1 MARRCPGY
9 PILFAPSRFAP
20 LRLFPR
26 RFIVL
31 LEKKVALVTGAARG
45 IGLAIVERLA
55 REGARVVA
63 TDIDFD
69 TQAAE
74 VERLTAA
81 GLVVTA
87 LQCDVTSRASVE
99 AAVATTESTYGPIDI
114 LVNNAG
120 IAGRAAPLEDLSDE
134 DWRRVIDIDVNSV
147 FLCSRAVIGAMKARK
162 SGRIINIASIA
173 GKEGNP
179 NMIPYS
185 SAKAA
190 VIGFTKALAKEVAL
204 LGIYVNAIAPAVI
217 ETPILQQLTPEQ
229 VQYMVQRIPLGRVG
243 QPHEVAAL
251 VAWMASDECSFTTGQ
266 CIDIS
271 GGRATY

>member
-1 MARRCPGY
+1 LSTLNRKSA
-9 PILFAPSRFAP
+9 F
-20 LRLFPR
+20 
-26 RFIVL
+26 
-31 LEKKVALVTGAARG
+31 VTGAARG

-55 REGARVVA
+55 RDGAAVTAV
-63 TDIDFD
+63 DIDLP
-69 TQAAE
+69 TQQRE
-74 VERLTAA
+74 VDALTAR
-81 GLVVTA
+81 GLKVTA
-87 LQCDVTSRASVE
+87 AHCDVTSRASVE
-99 AAVATTESTYGPIDI
+99 GAVAAAEAAYGPVDI

-120 IAGRAAPLEDLSDE
+120 IAGRAAPLEALSDE
-134 DWRRVIDIDVNSV
+134 DWHRVMEIDVTSV
-147 FLCSRAVIGAMKARK
+147 FLCSQAVITGMKARK
-162 SGRIINIASIA
+162 AGRIINVASIA

-185 SAKAA
+185 TAKAG
-190 VIGFTKALAKEVAL
+190 VIGFTKALAKEVAQ

-251 VAWMASDECSFTTGQ
+251 VAWLASDECSFTTGQ

>member
-1 MARRCPGY
+1 
-9 PILFAPSRFAP
+9 
-20 LRLFPR
+20 
-26 RFIVL
+26 VL
-31 LEKKVALVTGAARG
+31 TNRTAFVTGAARG

-55 REGARVVA
+55 RDGAAVTAV
-63 TDIDFD
+63 DIDLA
-69 TQAAE
+69 TQQRE
-74 VERLTAA
+74 VEALVAKGLTVTAA
-81 GLVVTA
+81 H
-87 LQCDVTSRASVE
+87 CDVTSRASVE
-99 AAVATTESTYGPIDI
+99 GAVTAAEAAYGPIDI

-120 IAGRAAPLEDLSDE
+120 IAGRAAPLEALSDD
-134 DWRRVIDIDVNSV
+134 DWSRVMEIDVTSV
-147 FLCSRAVIGAMKARK
+147 FLCSQAVIAGMKARR
-162 SGRIINIASIA
+162 SGRIINVASIA

-185 SAKAA
+185 TAKAG
-190 VIGFTKALAKEVAL
+190 VIGFTKALAKEVAQ

-251 VAWMASDECSFTTGQ
+251 VAWLASDECTFTTGQ

>member
-1 MARRCPGY
+1 MP
-9 PILFAPSRFAP
+9 
-20 LRLFPR
+20 
-26 RFIVL
+26 L

-81 GLVVTA
+81 RLAVTA

-99 AAVATTESTYGPIDI
+99 AAVATTESTYGRIDI

-134 DWRRVIDIDVNSV
+134 DWRRVMDIDVNSV

-190 VIGFTKALAKEVAL
+190 VIGFTKALAKEVAQ

-217 ETPILQQLTPEQ
+217 ETPILQQLTPAQ